1 MLPFQKVQ
9 IAKSR
14 GLLLSKGRVE
24 NQSTSK
30 QEMVNGNLNRQVI
43 EEEAYIGNEDTTIMQ
58 PFIFLSF
65 AFACVCVYYIL
76 LYLYRQTAFFLF
88 VSHLLFQQNCIKIL
102 TVKLSTKW
110 NIQNSKIFYDVSTC
124 GKGTA
129 YAPGASEFNPC
140 FSGVR
145 DARSLAFCVMFYRSL
160 FILLS
165 FSFGHCVVCPSSIYD
180 F

>member
-1 MLPFQKVQ
+1 
-9 IAKSR
+9 
-14 GLLLSKGRVE
+14 
-24 NQSTSK
+24 
-30 QEMVNGNLNRQVI
+30 MVNGNLNRQVI
-43 EEEAYIGNEDTTIMQ
+43 EEEAYIGNENTTNMQ

-65 AFACVCVYYIL
+65 AFARVYVCITNYCICIVRL
-76 LYLYRQTAFFLF
+76 LSFCFF
-88 VSHLLFQQNCIKIL
+88 SPLLFQQNCIKIL
-102 TVKLSTKW
+102 TVKVSTKW

-129 YAPGASEFNPC
+129 YAPGAPEFNPC

-145 DARSLAFCVMFYRSL
+145 DARSLAFCVMFCRSL

-165 FSFGHCVVCPSSIYD
+165 FSFGHCVVCPSSFGHCVVCPSSFGHCVVCPSSIYD